1 MRPNLSHAFF
11 LVLIAFGSLF
21 YMKFTVEEK
30 EQQLS
35 AMKAEYL
42 ADQKALRVLKAEWA
56 YLNSPEYLQT
66 MAEKYLMLKPLGSK
80 QVVAWFDE
88 VPNRPYDSPALAIAF
103 QSLGGENSPLE
114 KISSLP
120 PGEGEEP

>member
-1 MRPNLSHAFF
+1 MSHAIF
-11 LVLIAFGSLF
+11 LVLIAFGGLF

-66 MAEKYLMLKPLGSK
+66 MAEKYLMLKPLSSK

-88 VPNRPYDSPALAIAF
+88 VPNRPYDSPTLAIAF
-103 QSLGGENSPLE
+103 QRRDGENSPLE
-114 KISSLP
+114 KISALP

>member
-1 MRPNLSHAFF
+1 MSHAIF
-11 LVLIAFGSLF
+11 LVLIAFGGLF
-21 YMKFTVEEK
+21 YMKFMVEEK
-30 EQQLS
+30 EQHLS
-35 AMKAEYL
+35 TMKAEYL

-80 QVVAWFDE
+80 QVVTWFDE

-103 QSLGGENSPLE
+103 QNPGGENSPLE

>member
-1 MRPNLSHAFF
+1 MRPKLSHAII
-11 LVLIAFGSLF
+11 LVLIAFGGLF
-21 YMKFTVEEK
+21 YMKFAVEEK
-30 EQQLS
+30 EEQLS

-66 MAEKYLMLKPLGSK
+66 MAEKYLMLKPLSSK
-80 QVVAWFDE
+80 QVVGWFDE
-88 VPNRPYDSPALAIAF
+88 VPNRPYGMPAIAIAL
-103 QSLGGENSPLE
+103 QNPGGENLPLE
-114 KISSLP
+114 KISALP

>member
-1 MRPNLSHAFF
+1 MRPKLSHAII
-11 LVLIAFGSLF
+11 LVLVAFGGLF
-21 YMKFTVEEK
+21 YMKYTVEQK
-30 EQQLS
+30 EDQLS

-56 YLNSPEYLQT
+56 YLNSPDYLQT

-80 QVVAWFDE
+80 QVVAWFDD
-88 VPNRPYDSPALAIAF
+88 VPNRPYDTPNVAIAL
-103 QSLGGENSPLE
+103 QGAGLEATPLE
-114 KISSLP
+114 TISALP

>member
-1 MRPNLSHAFF
+1 MTHAIF
-11 LVLIAFGSLF
+11 LVLIAFGGLF
-21 YMKFTVEEK
+21 YMKYMVEEK
-30 EQQLS
+30 EQQL
-35 AMKAEYL
+35 AEIKAQYL

-88 VPNRPYDSPALAIAF
+88 VPNRPYDSPALVIAL
-103 QSLGGENSPLE
+103 QKPGGEISPLE
-114 KISSLP
+114 TISALP

>member
-1 MRPNLSHAFF
+1 MRAKLSHAII
-11 LVLIAFGSLF
+11 LVLFAFGSLF

-66 MAEKYLMLKPLGSK
+66 MAEKYLMLKPIGSK
-80 QVVAWFDE
+80 QVVAWFEE
-88 VPNRPYDSPALAIAF
+88 VPNRPFDNPTIAIAL
-103 QSLGGENSPLE
+103 QQVGSETSPLE
-114 KISSLP
+114 KISALP

>member
-1 MRPNLSHAFF
+1 MKPKMTHAII
-11 LVLIAFGSLF
+11 LVLIAFGGLF

-66 MAEKYLMLKPLGSK
+66 MAEKYLMLKPIGSK
-80 QVVAWFDE
+80 QVVAWFEE
-88 VPNRPYDSPALAIAF
+88 VPNRPYDIPNVAIAL
-103 QSLGGENSPLE
+103 QGAGLENSALE
-114 KISSLP
+114 KVSALP

>member
-1 MRPNLSHAFF
+1 MKPKLSHAII
-11 LVLIAFGSLF
+11 LVLIAFGGLF
-21 YMKFTVEEK
+21 YMKYMVEEK

-80 QVVAWFDE
+80 QVVSWFDD
-88 VPNRPYDSPALAIAF
+88 VPNRPYDSPPLAIAL
-103 QSLGGENSPLE
+103 QTSGGEILPLE
-114 KISSLP
+114 KISALP
-120 PGEGEEP
+120 PREGEEP